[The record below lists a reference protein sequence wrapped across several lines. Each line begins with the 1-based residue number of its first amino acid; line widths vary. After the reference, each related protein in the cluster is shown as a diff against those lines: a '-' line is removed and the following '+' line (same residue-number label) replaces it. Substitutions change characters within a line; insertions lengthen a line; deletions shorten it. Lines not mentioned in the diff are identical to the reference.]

1 MFPGNS
7 RGKNSLN
14 IKMWIHRT
22 HKFRYLTLDN
32 YHVYNFQGGGGG
44 QGVVKLYTTT
54 EDFLCFRLYFSS
66 SKSSSMK
73 YAGQGFFFFF
83 LHFTGRETWAE
94 KKIMLLNGFP
104 KMPKTANPKTVA
116 TSLFI
121 FPAKNCWLLTLFPIG
136 EISTSFLSSKIL
148 ASHFKTEYNF
158 KHAKSGSS
166 QNCKYIKITDRV
178 KADGDS
184 KQPGSFI
191 HLFVPLVMQQT
202 FTGSFIYW
210 VQTFIGCS
218 GLSWLSG
225 I

>member
-1 MFPGNS
+1 MCIIS
-7 RGKNSLN
+7 RVVVEGRGWWNYIPQQRISFVFVCTFLPQSLHL
-14 IKMWIHRT
+14 W
-22 HKFRYLTLDN
+22 
-32 YHVYNFQGGGGG
+32 
-44 QGVVKLYTTT
+44 
-54 EDFLCFRLYFSS
+54 
-66 SKSSSMK
+66 SM
-73 YAGQGFFFFF
+73 QDRVFCVFFFFF
-83 LHFTGRETWAE
+83 PAFYWQGNMGR

-218 GLSWLSG
+218 GLSLLPG

>member
-1 MFPGNS
+1 MCIIS
-7 RGKNSLN
+7 RAVVEGRG
-14 IKMWIHRT
+14 WW
-22 HKFRYLTLDN
+22 N
-32 YHVYNFQGGGGG
+32 YIPQQRISFVF
-44 QGVVKLYTTT
+44 VCT
-54 EDFLCFRLYFSS
+54 FLPQNLHLW
-66 SKSSSMK
+66 SM
-73 YAGQGFFFFF
+73 QDRVFFFFFFF

-166 QNCKYIKITDRV
+166 HNCKYIKITDRV

-184 KQPGSFI
+184 KRPGSFI

>member
-1 MFPGNS
+1 MFPGNA
-7 RGKNSLN
+7 RWGNSLN
-14 IKMWIHRT
+14 IKMWIHHT
-22 HKFRYLTLDN
+22 PKFRYLPIDN
-32 YHVYNFQGGGGG
+32 YHVYNFQGGGWWGYRP
-44 QGVVKLYTTT
+44 QQK
-54 EDFLCFRLYFSS
+54 DFLCFSLYFSS
-66 SKSSSMK
+66 SKSSSSLWSMQDTVLLVFFPPAF
-73 YAGQGFFFFF
+73 YWQGNM
-83 LHFTGRETWAE
+83 GR

-104 KMPKTANPKTVA
+104 KMPKTANPKTVP

-121 FPAKNCWLLTLFPIG
+121 FPAKNCWLLTLFPMG
-136 EISTSFLSSKIL
+136 EISSSFLSSKIL

-218 GLSWLSG
+218 GLSLLPG